1 MTRGR
6 SRLNPGGLGAPPPP
20 APKGLKEGN
29 QEVRTDVTLTMMI
42 NSSHKD

>member
-6 SRLNPGGLGAPPPP
+6 CGLNAGGLGAPPPP

-29 QEVRTDVTLTMMI
+29 QEVSRTDVTH
-42 NSSHKD
+42 NYDQQ